1 MFLVSELGGL
11 FCFLFSKE
19 IVPECYMTA
28 QREIITVTDRNYAE
42 MPVGLAYVCIHH
54 IHDCM
59 EMKLPSCRQ
68 TAVDGS
74 RYIVEIIW
82 FV

>member
-1 MFLVSELGGL
+1 M
-11 FCFLFSKE
+11 
-19 IVPECYMTA
+19 IA
-28 QREIITVTDRNYAE
+28 QREIITVTDRNYVD
-42 MPVGLAYVCIHH
+42 MPAGLACVCIHVH
-54 IHDCM
+54 GCM
-59 EMKLPSCRQ
+59 EIKLPSCRQ